1 MSRGLGKIERAVL
14 ETLRGDHPTGP
25 WGAGPT
31 VREIAGR
38 VLGPAPTT
46 VQLVSFRR
54 ALRSLQRKGYIV
66 IRRSDWWRGG
76 RRVALAE
83 PPPIVR

>member
-14 ETLRGDHPTGP
+14 ETLRGDPTGP
-25 WGAGPT
+25 WDAGPT
-31 VREIAGR
+31 VTALAKR
-38 VLGPAPTT
+38 VYGPAPTT

-54 ALRSLQRKGYIV
+54 ALRSLQRKGFII
-66 IRRSDWWRGG
+66 IRRSDWWYGG

-83 PPPIVR
+83 PPQVLR

>member
-14 ETLRGDHPTGP
+14 ETLRGDPTGP

-31 VREIAGR
+31 VKSIGAR
-38 VLGPAPTT
+38 VLGPSPTT
-46 VQLVSFRR
+46 AQLVSLRR
-54 ALRSLQRKGYIV
+54 AIRSLERKGLIV
-66 IRRSDWWRGG
+66 VRRSDWWYGG

>member
-14 ETLRGDHPTGP
+14 ETLRGAPTGP

-31 VREIAGR
+31 TKAVAER
-38 VLGPAPTT
+38 VYGPAPT
-46 VQLVSFRR
+46 VAQLVSLRR
-54 ALRSLQRKGYIV
+54 ALRSLQRKGFIV
-66 IRRSDWWRGG
+66 VRRSDWWRGG

-83 PPPIVR
+83 PPQVLR

>member
-1 MSRGLGKIERAVL
+1 MSKGLGRIERAIL
-14 ETLRGDHPTGP
+14 DCLRGDGPQGP

-46 VQLVSFRR
+46 SQLVSLRR
-54 ALRSLQRKGYIV
+54 ALRSLQRKGFII

-83 PPPIVR
+83 PPQVL

>member
-14 ETLRGDHPTGP
+14 ETLRGDPTGP
-25 WGAGPT
+25 WDAGPT
-31 VREIAGR
+31 VTALAKR
-38 VLGPAPTT
+38 VYGPAPTT

-54 ALRSLQRKGYIV
+54 ALRSLQRKGFII
-66 IRRSDWWRGG
+66 IRRSDWWYGG

-83 PPPIVR
+83 PPPVFR